1 MCLFSWGYMG
11 IKMKNRSH
19 IYNINRPKSR
29 HEHNYSKYKVS
40 QNDYAYMYQATLKQH
55 LKLNSWKS

>member
-1 MCLFSWGYMG
+1 ME